1 MISLD
6 SHPLQKYQHEDD
18 SVPMMELLGGT
29 LACFLLVWVDQI
41 PNRKLRIMKKERINT
56 YKNY

>member
-1 MISLD
+1 
-6 SHPLQKYQHEDD
+6 
-18 SVPMMELLGGT
+18 MELLGGT

-56 YKNY
+56 YKNCSVLLNKTNSAVLLV